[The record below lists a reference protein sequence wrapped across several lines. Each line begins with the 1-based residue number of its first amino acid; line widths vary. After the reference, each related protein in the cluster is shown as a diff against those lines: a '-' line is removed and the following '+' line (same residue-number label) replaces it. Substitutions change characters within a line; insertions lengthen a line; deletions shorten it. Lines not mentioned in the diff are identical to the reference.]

1 MYFMLASTLEV
12 VLKEGN
18 EKYDIVKFWGNMDS
32 FGLSEKKQDIL
43 KIVDVFQKKYL
54 VFDFSDLNFVN
65 SESISFLMQ
74 INEKLQS
81 SNNSLVLVEAKK
93 NVLDVLDVIGLLE
106 TMPYFKRMDDFLRS
120 IRNDN

>member
-1 MYFMLASTLEV
+1 MLASTLEV